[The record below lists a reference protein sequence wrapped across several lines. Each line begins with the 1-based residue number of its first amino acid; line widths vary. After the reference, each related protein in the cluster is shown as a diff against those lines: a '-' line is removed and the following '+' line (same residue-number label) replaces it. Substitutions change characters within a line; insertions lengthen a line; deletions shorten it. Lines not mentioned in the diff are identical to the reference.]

1 MNLKEY
7 QNVVENFLVER
18 NGTGSLESEA
28 DFLAGAS
35 VFYSLLNQSDKIP
48 PMWVICPASGR
59 SIVEELGFKKEFD
72 GMVTIKI
79 DQEEYGK
86 YRDA

>member
-7 QNVVENFLVER
+7 QHEVENFLVER
-18 NGTGSLESEA
+18 NETGSLESEA

-35 VFYSLLNQSDKIP
+35 VFYSLLNESNKIP
-48 PMWVICPASGR
+48 PMWIICPMSGR
-59 SIVEELGFKKEFD
+59 SVVEELGFKKEPD

-79 DQEEYGK
+79 DQEEHENN
-86 YRDA
+86 